1 MMGYT
6 NIKGTKA
13 FIFDYGGTLDSGGNH
28 WGKVLWHSYVA
39 MGVPVTEE
47 RFRDAYVYT
56 ERMLD
61 KQQIIGRDF
70 TFYQTL
76 DAKIRIELEY
86 LGMTSYH
93 SQLLENVYRQVV
105 RNTDQSRQ
113 VLHQLKKYY
122 PIVLVSNFYGNL
134 MTVTEEFGL
143 SDCFDAV
150 IDSAVVGVRKP
161 DPQIFSLGVEAL
173 GLAAHE
179 ITVVGDS
186 IKKDILPA
194 QQVGC
199 HTIWIR
205 GEQWLDLPVDETIPD
220 VIIHNIKQL
229 EQLYETN

>member
-1 MMGYT
+1 MGYT